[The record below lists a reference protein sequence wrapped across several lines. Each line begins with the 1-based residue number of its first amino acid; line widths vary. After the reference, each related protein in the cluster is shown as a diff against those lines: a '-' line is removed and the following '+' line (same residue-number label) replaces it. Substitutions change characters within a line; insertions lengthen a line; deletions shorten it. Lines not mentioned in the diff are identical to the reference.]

1 MNYDG
6 HAPAEVSTH
15 SAEVAE
21 IVIEIGIGLHVEVI
35 TLVVDVA
42 VLGNQVHVEETDV
55 DVDVGA
61 SFPAEVERLR
71 HVREVE
77 WCLQVLGVV
86 KVLSDDVFGSYDFHP
101 YNRDWLECLLGGEA
115 TAGAR
120 QETTR

>member
-21 IVIEIGIGLHVEVI
+21 IMIEVGVGLHVQIV

-61 SFPAEVERLR
+61 AFPAEVERLR

-77 WCLQVLGVV
+77 WRLQVLGVV
-86 KVLSDDVFGSYDFHP
+86 QVLGDDVVGSYDFHP
-101 YNRDWLECLLGGEA
+101 YNRDWLERLSGGEVA
-115 TAGAR
+115 AGAR